1 MKQQY
6 KIVKRNLNRFK
17 KSDYFRARFYY
28 TKFYETLD
36 INENQIVFQSY
47 DGSSFTGNNYY
58 IFKAIYNNSEYDD
71 FEKIVVAKDCDSIRK
86 YLEEKGM
93 DKNVTVVKIH
103 SKEYCKALA
112 SAKYLFNNA
121 TFVSYF
127 IKKEGQVYLNTW
139 HGTPLKNM
147 GKQIKSAPNELGN
160 TQRNFLMCD
169 YMLNPNDFT
178 FEHMKEDYM
187 LDNLFKNKYVV
198 SGYPRNSAFFDKE
211 RAMEIRAELEVE
223 DKQVSVYMPTWRG
236 AGINNKSTNEQT
248 VYIMY
253 TLYELDKK
261 VNDDVVIYVKLHN
274 YTSSQINFKNFK
286 HIRNMP
292 AGYETYEFLN
302 MADCL
307 ITDYSSVFF
316 DFANTGKK
324 IVLYAYDREEYLA
337 TRGMYLDYNALPFVF
352 ADNVEQLIKEVNNV
366 NDYTPYPEFNAEF
379 NNYDGKDAADR
390 IVDLVFHKKQG
401 NNMRVIDG
409 KTYNNG
415 KDTVLVFVGGLL
427 QNGITTAAKGLI
439 NNADKE
445 KYNYV
450 ITFFKNAV
458 EKNKK
463 SIHDFI
469 GVDYMPIQGPKDLLV
484 REAVV
489 HFLYYRCGITFGFIR
504 KQIEQIYKREITRI
518 FPNMKFAHAI
528 HYSGYESKMMDMIK
542 AMDTDRIMYIHSDM
556 YKETKS
562 KNNLNQKVYRDCLEK
577 YDKIVCIRET
587 SKQEI
592 IAYNNKIRPD
602 HVFVAHN
609 LNNIQ
614 TIREKAL
621 LPLAFDKD
629 TYCNVSE
636 ERLAEILKEKNCKK
650 YINIGRFSPEKGHGR
665 LISAFLEYAKENPND
680 YLFIVGGYGKTF
692 NETMAQVEESGTDKI
707 IIVRHISNPY
717 SILNAC
723 DVFVLSSFYEGL
735 PMTIMEAL
743 ILNKVI
749 VSTNIKGPAEFLE
762 QGYGYLVEDS
772 EEGIL
777 KGLQDYN
784 NNNIT
789 GLIPF
794 DAEGFN
800 QKALDEFEAMLEA

>member
-1 MKQQY
+1 
-6 KIVKRNLNRFK
+6 
-17 KSDYFRARFYY
+17 
-28 TKFYETLD
+28 
-36 INENQIVFQSY
+36 
-47 DGSSFTGNNYY
+47 
-58 IFKAIYNNSEYDD
+58 
-71 FEKIVVAKDCDSIRK
+71 
-86 YLEEKGM
+86 
-93 DKNVTVVKIH
+93 
-103 SKEYCKALA
+103 
-112 SAKYLFNNA
+112 
-121 TFVSYF
+121 
-127 IKKEGQVYLNTW
+127 
-139 HGTPLKNM
+139 
-147 GKQIKSAPNELGN
+147 
-160 TQRNFLMCD
+160 
-169 YMLNPNDFT
+169 
-178 FEHMKEDYM
+178 
-187 LDNLFKNKYVV
+187 
-198 SGYPRNSAFFDKE
+198 
-211 RAMEIRAELEVE
+211 
-223 DKQVSVYMPTWRG
+223 
-236 AGINNKSTNEQT
+236 
-248 VYIMY
+248 
-253 TLYELDKK
+253 
-261 VNDDVVIYVKLHN
+261 
-274 YTSSQINFKNFK
+274 
-286 HIRNMP
+286 
-292 AGYETYEFLN
+292 
-302 MADCL
+302 
-307 ITDYSSVFF
+307 
-316 DFANTGKK
+316 
-324 IVLYAYDREEYLA
+324 
-337 TRGMYLDYNALPFVF
+337 
-352 ADNVEQLIKEVNNV
+352 
-366 NDYTPYPEFNAEF
+366 
-379 NNYDGKDAADR
+379 
-390 IVDLVFHKKQG
+390 
-401 NNMRVIDG
+401 
-409 KTYNNG
+409 
-415 KDTVLVFVGGLL
+415 
-427 QNGITTAAKGLI
+427 
-439 NNADKE
+439 
-445 KYNYV
+445 
-450 ITFFKNAV
+450 
-458 EKNKK
+458 
-463 SIHDFI
+463 
-469 GVDYMPIQGPKDLLV
+469 MPIQGPKDLLV

-629 TYCNVSE
+629 TFCNVSE

-692 NETMAQVEESGTDKI
+692 DETMAQVEESGTDKI